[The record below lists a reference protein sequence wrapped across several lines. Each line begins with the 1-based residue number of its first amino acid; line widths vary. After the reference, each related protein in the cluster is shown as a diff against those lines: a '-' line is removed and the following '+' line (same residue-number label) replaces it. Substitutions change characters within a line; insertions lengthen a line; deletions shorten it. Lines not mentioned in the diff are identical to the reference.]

1 MADYTRLTNLEV
13 TGDMKYSGLSSSAA
27 KITSADATAAA
38 GTAPTKAEFDK
49 TVALCNELKATVNAL
64 IDGMK

>member
-1 MADYTRLTNLEV
+1 MANYTKLTNLEV
-13 TGDMKYSGLSSSAA
+13 TGELKYSGLSASAA
-27 KITSADATAAA
+27 TIASPNATAAA

-64 IDGMK
+64 LGSID